1 VHCTIRP
8 VKEAISLE
16 TLHFFALQQVLLIQ
30 ATRQSFETQRIVQ
43 NPSIQEHKNYLQQRE
58 YNYSQIKIY
67 GLRYAPHVSA
77 LEAQCPTSSSN
88 DKDPPCGLRRAS
100 KLDDIEAILDASL
113 QKPQTCNEWCLNE
126 EFAKYYW
133 SLPCD
138 EDYYLLLKDC
148 KEKYYVLKTS
158 PCPCTFGEVLRTSGP
173 VPPYLMSVECPAHTD
188 EPKSFQSA
196 MCSSP
201 HASTPPSKL
210 TMPAALLPALNKA
223 TALLTNE
230 KTQEG
235 WLPNQD
241 AMPTI
246 KALHALRQ
254 MNTARIRELDE
265 NRAKGMICTSPRAS
279 TLHTLS
285 YASLTDPSSTSN
297 AQQNDNVSSI
307 SLSLIFNVQEPSPRL
322 QNEMSKSQPA
332 NTRATALRLAQ
343 KDMNCL
349 PHTSLCRNKAE

>member
-1 VHCTIRP
+1 M
-8 VKEAISLE
+8 
-16 TLHFFALQQVLLIQ
+16 
-30 ATRQSFETQRIVQ
+30 
-43 NPSIQEHKNYLQQRE
+43 
-58 YNYSQIKIY
+58 
-67 GLRYAPHVSA
+67 
-77 LEAQCPTSSSN
+77 
-88 DKDPPCGLRRAS
+88 RRAS

-148 KEKYYVLKTS
+148 KEKYYVLKMS

-173 VPPYLMSVECPAHTD
+173 MPPYLMSVECPAHTD

-210 TMPAALLPALNKA
+210 AMPVALLPAVNKA

-265 NRAKGMICTSPRAS
+265 NCYNTRTS
-279 TLHTLS
+279 TL
-285 YASLTDPSSTSN
+285 
-297 AQQNDNVSSI
+297 
-307 SLSLIFNVQEPSPRL
+307 
-322 QNEMSKSQPA
+322 
-332 NTRATALRLAQ
+332 
-343 KDMNCL
+343 
-349 PHTSLCRNKAE
+349 